1 MANLYQQF
9 QLHRCGHASR
19 GCTSIVRHEALFSH
33 LLECGFAPVQCSHEG
48 CVKTVNRQDLVSH
61 EQNCEFRSVT
71 CEDCHEAMRQGDYR
85 RHSCVLLRELADVR
99 GLLREIQGG
108 QVSTSACQMWLPITA
123 GIYLSD

>member
-1 MANLYQQF
+1 MANFYQQS

-19 GCTSIVRHEALFSH
+19 GCTSIVRSEALFSH

-48 CVKTVNRQDLVSH
+48 CEKTVNRQDLVSH
-61 EQNCEFRSVT
+61 QQDCEFRSVS